1 MSEAALP
8 DVVFD
13 VIKKR
18 RVSRSYL
25 PEPVDD
31 ALLAKL
37 VAAGRWASNASN
49 RHVHKFLITRDS
61 QKISRVRS
69 FAPGLLAEPPALIV
83 ILLDKEAAA
92 RERLQE
98 GDTADFIDV
107 GTAAQNMMVMAQALG
122 LGTCP
127 VTSFSKTGV
136 ATVLELPDTLVP
148 ELMLMVG
155 HPRPVD
161 RGLRANA
168 PKPLQVR
175 DLTYWEAPGVHDP
188 A

>member
-1 MSEAALP
+1 MSETAVP

-13 VIKKR
+13 VIKRR
-18 RVSRSYL
+18 RVTRSYL

-31 ALLAKL
+31 ALLAQL
-37 VAAGRWASNASN
+37 VAAARWASNASN
-49 RHVHKFLITRDS
+49 RHIHKFLITRDPH
-61 QKISRVRS
+61 KIALVRA

-83 ILLDKEAAA
+83 ILADKEAAA

-127 VTSFSKTGV
+127 VTSFSKSGV
-136 ATVLELPDTLVP
+136 ATVLELPDSLIP

-155 HPRPVD
+155 HPKPVD

-175 DLTYWEAPGVHDP
+175 DLTYWETPGLHDP

>member
-1 MSEAALP
+1 MSDAALP

-13 VIKKR
+13 VIKRR
-18 RVSRSYL
+18 RVTRSYR

-37 VAAGRWASNASN
+37 VAAARWASNASN
-49 RHVHKFLITRDS
+49 RHVHKFLITRDPH
-61 QKISRVRS
+61 KISLVRS

-136 ATVLELPDTLVP
+136 ATVLGLPDTLIP

-155 HPRPVD
+155 HPKPVD

>member
-1 MSEAALP
+1 MSDAATS
-8 DVVFD
+8 DVIFD
-13 VIKKR
+13 VIKRR
-18 RVSRSYL
+18 RVTRSYL

-31 ALLAKL
+31 ALLTQL
-37 VAAGRWASNASN
+37 VAAARWASNASN
-49 RHVHKFLITRDS
+49 RHIHKFLITRDS
-61 QKISRVRS
+61 QRIGMIRS

-83 ILLDKEAAA
+83 ILTDEAARA

-136 ATVLELPDTLVP
+136 ATVLDLPDTLVP

-155 HPRPVD
+155 HPKPVD

-175 DLTYWEAPGVHDP
+175 DLTYWEVPGVHDP

>member
-1 MSEAALP
+1 MSDATIPE
-8 DVVFD
+8 VVFD
-13 VIKKR
+13 VIKRR
-18 RVSRSYL
+18 RVTRSFT

-31 ALLAKL
+31 ALLGQL
-37 VAAGRWASNASN
+37 VAAARWASNASN
-49 RHVHKFLITRDS
+49 RHIHKFLITRDPRR
-61 QKISRVRS
+61 ISMIRA

-83 ILLDKEAAA
+83 ILTDEAARA
-92 RERLQE
+92 RERLQD

-155 HPRPVD
+155 HPKPVD

>member
-1 MSEAALP
+1 MSDLAVP

-13 VIKKR
+13 VIKRR
-18 RVSRSYL
+18 RVARSYL

-31 ALLAKL
+31 ALLAQL
-37 VAAGRWASNASN
+37 VAAARWASNASN
-49 RHVHKFLITRDS
+49 RHIHKFLITRDPH
-61 QKISRVRS
+61 KISLVRS

-83 ILLDKEAAA
+83 ILTDKAATA
-92 RERLQE
+92 RERLQD

-136 ATVLELPDTLVP
+136 ATVLELPDSLIP

-155 HPRPVD
+155 HPKPVD

>member
-1 MSEAALP
+1 MSDSAVP

-13 VIKKR
+13 VIKRR
-18 RVSRSYL
+18 RVARSYL

-31 ALLAKL
+31 ALLAQL
-37 VAAGRWASNASN
+37 VAAARWASNASN
-49 RHVHKFLITRDS
+49 RHIHKFLITRDPHR
-61 QKISRVRS
+61 ISLIRA
-69 FAPGLLAEPPALIV
+69 FAPGLLAEPPALII
-83 ILLDKEAAA
+83 ILEDKAAFA
-92 RERLQE
+92 REQLQE
-98 GDTADFIDV
+98 GDTANFIDV
-107 GTAAQNMMVMAQALG
+107 GTAAQNMMIMAQALG

-136 ATVLELPDTLVP
+136 ATALESPDSLIP

-155 HPRPVD
+155 HPKPVD
-161 RGLRANA
+161 RGLRPNA

-175 DLTYWEAPGVHDP
+175 DLTFWEIPGVHDP